1 MFSRSQLKKSC
12 TRSLALSTWL
22 LVEDVLV
29 VEHGVAGAHHAPRD
43 LRRRGVEGEVSEL
56 GDGAPVAVVIEVVA
70 LWSVVTQLLELETK
84 TMRRFAI
91 LQLRRRPLLTV
102 RSTPV

>member
-1 MFSRSQLKKSC
+1 MFLRSQLNKSC

-70 LWSVVTQLLELETK
+70 LWAHAVTV
-84 TMRRFAI
+84 A
-91 LQLRRRPLLTV
+91 V
-102 RSTPV
+102 